1 MIFNTLIAAVTNR
14 SSIGIK
20 TKNKSLRSKYISDK
34 YHERSII
41 NRYFK

>member
-1 MIFNTLIAAVTNR
+1 MIFSTLIATVTNR
-14 SSIGIK
+14 NSTGIK
-20 TKNKSLRSKYISDK
+20 TKKKSPRHKYISDK